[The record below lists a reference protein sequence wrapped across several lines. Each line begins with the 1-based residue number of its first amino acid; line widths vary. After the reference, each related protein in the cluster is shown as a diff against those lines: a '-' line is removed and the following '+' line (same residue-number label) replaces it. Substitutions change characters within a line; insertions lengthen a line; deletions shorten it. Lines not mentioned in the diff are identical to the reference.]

1 MAKKAHRMARILII
15 DDNAEIR
22 LILAEVLDEAGY
34 TTVTA
39 PSGKHAIDFHLD
51 APVDMVITDIFMPDT
66 DGLEVIYQ
74 FRRRFPDVKIIAISG
89 GGARGL
95 TELLTV
101 AKRMGA
107 QRTFMK
113 PFEWQ
118 EILNAVAELVPPAAD
133 TV

>member
-1 MAKKAHRMARILII
+1 MARILII

-34 TTVTA
+34 ATVTA
-39 PSGKHAIDFHLD
+39 ASGRYAIDFHLED
-51 APVDMVITDIFMPDT
+51 PVDLIITDIFMPET

-74 FRRRFPDVKIIAISG
+74 FRRRFPEVKIIAISG

-113 PFEWQ
+113 PFEWH
-118 EILNAVAELVPPAAD
+118 EILDAVSELVPLAPTSD
-133 TV
+133 T